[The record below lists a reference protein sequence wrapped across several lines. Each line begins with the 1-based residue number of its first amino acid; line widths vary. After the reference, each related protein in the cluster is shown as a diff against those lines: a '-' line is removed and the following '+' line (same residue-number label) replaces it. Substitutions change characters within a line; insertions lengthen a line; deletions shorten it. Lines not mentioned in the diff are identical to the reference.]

1 MKTLIVSGAG
11 QTRCPIEL
19 FWTAK
24 KASSLKMYLTELH
37 LQGGK
42 IACSSRCARRSRGL
56 PSEEE
61 KGENLGGGSSRVVPE
76 NGDALSDLPPW
87 EPLKRLDMRRGAI
100 VGPI

>member
-1 MKTLIVSGAG
+1 MTNGPTDGLTGVGA
-11 QTRCPIEL
+11 RDI
-19 FWTAK
+19 K
-24 KASSLKMYLTELH
+24 KAYSLKMYLTELH

-42 IACSSRCARRSRGL
+42 IACSSRCARRSRLENRGL

-61 KGENLGGGSSRVVPE
+61 KNLGGGSSRVVPE
-76 NGDALSDLPPW
+76 SGDALSDLPPW

>member
-1 MKTLIVSGAG
+1 MTNGPTDGLTGVGA
-11 QTRCPIEL
+11 RDI
-19 FWTAK
+19 K
-24 KASSLKMYLTELH
+24 NASSLKMYLTELH